1 MDKEGEIIVTSKYTR
16 KSIKIID
23 SKIKKQKKLLY
34 IFFIIILLINIGV
47 IIYIIINNKKGIIN
61 LSNVSNENL
70 LKLKNELSSK
80 ISLIDEIIKLKS
92 YGNNLDLNKNL
103 INNNS
108 YEEFNEIIYNKYIQE
123 QNNFCNNQ
131 TQFYNKEFEDKIR
144 TANVYFNSKKF
155 EMFIYKKDDV
165 VSNSIKNLNKW
176 EESYTNNLLQ
186 VLSYYENKKN
196 IKKEDIYI
204 IDIGANIGWYTF
216 ILGKYGYK
224 IISFEPLPLNTYILN
239 KNYCLNKDVNITI
252 INKGLYNENKKC
264 DIYLPLGNEG
274 DGIMICEKKD
284 NLPSDFKKTG
294 EITLT
299 KLSNYIQFLS
309 EKNLVLIKIDVEG
322 GEGKVFEGGIE
333 IITKYHVPFIFM
345 EFFRDFL
352 KLHDTDPKQFLQMFE
367 NNGYKISP
375 NSFFDEKNYSIDDI
389 IKKPNKIMNLYL
401 TYSKAFE

>member
-1 MDKEGEIIVTSKYTR
+1 M
-16 KSIKIID
+16 KI
-23 SKIKKQKKLLY
+23 
-34 IFFIIILLINIGV
+34 
-47 IIYIIINNKKGIIN
+47 
-61 LSNVSNENL
+61 
-70 LKLKNELSSK
+70 
-80 ISLIDEIIKLKS
+80 
-92 YGNNLDLNKNL
+92 
-103 INNNS
+103 
-108 YEEFNEIIYNKYIQE
+108 
-123 QNNFCNNQ
+123 
-131 TQFYNKEFEDKIR
+131 
-144 TANVYFNSKKF
+144 
-155 EMFIYKKDDV
+155 
-165 VSNSIKNLNKW
+165 
-176 EESYTNNLLQ
+176 
-186 VLSYYENKKN
+186 KKN